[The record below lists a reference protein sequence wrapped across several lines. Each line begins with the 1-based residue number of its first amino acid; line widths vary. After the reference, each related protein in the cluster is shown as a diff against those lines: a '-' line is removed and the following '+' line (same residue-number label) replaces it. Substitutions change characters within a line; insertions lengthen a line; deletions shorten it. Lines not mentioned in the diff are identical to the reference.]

1 MNIGIDSIEISRIE
15 KSLKI
20 SGFLEKVFSAEDI
33 DFFISRNMRAESIAA
48 NFAAKE
54 AFSKALGTGIRG
66 FSLNEISVLR
76 DELGAPYLKLSGKAL
91 EAAARLSFKV
101 SITHTRDVATAIVL
115 AIDEV
120 TNYKKSIA
128 F

>member
-1 MNIGIDSIEISRIE
+1 MNIGIDSVEIARIE
-15 KSLKI
+15 KSLEIK
-20 SGFLEKVFSAEDI
+20 GFLEKVFSAEEI
-33 DFFISRNMRAESIAA
+33 VFFMSRNMRAESIAA

-66 FSLNEISVLR
+66 FSLCEISVLR

-91 EAAARLSFKV
+91 EAAAGLSFKV
-101 SITHTRDVATAIVL
+101 SITHTQTVATAIVL

-120 TNYKKSIA
+120 SV
-128 F
+128 